1 MRILFVLSFGAVFA
15 LSGCSQSQ
23 VLKGAVDRYCAV
35 PEASRVANREAVAVA
50 VAPHRVEITCGIEE
64 ADS

>member
-1 MRILFVLSFGAVFA
+1 MRSLFVLGFTAVLT

-23 VLKGAVDRYCAV
+23 VLKGAVDRYCSV

-50 VAPHRVEITCGIEE
+50 VAPHRVEITCGLKET
-64 ADS
+64 DS

>member
-1 MRILFVLSFGAVFA
+1 MRVLILLSLIA
-15 LSGCSQSQ
+15 LTGCSQSQ
-23 VLKGAVDRYCAV
+23 VLKGAVDRYCDV

-50 VAPHRVEITCGIEE
+50 VAPHRVEITCGLEE